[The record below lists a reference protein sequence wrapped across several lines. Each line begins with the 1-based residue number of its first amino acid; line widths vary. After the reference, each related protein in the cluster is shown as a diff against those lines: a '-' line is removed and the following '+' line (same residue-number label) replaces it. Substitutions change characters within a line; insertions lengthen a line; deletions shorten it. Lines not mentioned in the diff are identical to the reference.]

1 MSLPEAESTW
11 VEDMSH
17 AEPDP
22 FLLHAESTQVEDTSH
37 AEPDLSLPDAES
49 TRSMEKG

>member
-1 MSLPEAESTW
+1 MEPMEIVSLPE
-11 VEDMSH
+11 

-22 FLLHAESTQVEDTSH
+22 FLPHAESTQVEDTSH

-49 TRSMEKG
+49 T